1 MTQGASA
8 AMVAK
13 AVVERDTAPTAPEVR
28 FLFPPI
34 MPLVLSLLEEL
45 RAPSDAVE
53 CAFLASGDQYAIRLP
68 SSRTKSEALLLP
80 RRALERALTDLGARR
95 QVRNLLRAWIE
106 APVPKRAAG
115 EGALQASYFSA
126 LEVRSLLGPRCGR
139 CEGPLLAEDAIVVSE
154 ASRRH
159 LACPPAW

>member
-1 MTQGASA
+1 MSQGAPPA
-8 AMVAK
+8 VVAK
-13 AVVERDTAPTAPEVR
+13 AVVDRDPALATPEVR

-53 CAFLASGDQYAIRLP
+53 CAFLATGDQYAIRLP
-68 SSRTKSEALLLP
+68 SSRASNEVLLLP
-80 RRALERALTDLGARR
+80 RRALERALTDPGVRR

-106 APVPKRAAG
+106 APAPKRAAG
-115 EGALQASYFSA
+115 DGVLQASYFSA
-126 LEVRSLLGPRCGR
+126 LEVRSLLGPHCAR
-139 CEGPLLAEDAIVVSE
+139 CEGPLLAEDAIVVWD

>member
-1 MTQGASA
+1 V
-8 AMVAK
+8 VA
-13 AVVERDTAPTAPEVR
+13 AVVERDAAPARRETR

-45 RAPSDAVE
+45 RASTDAVE

-68 SSRTKSEALLLP
+68 SSRARNEALLLP
-80 RRALERALTDLGARR
+80 RRALERALTDLGTRR

-106 APVPKRAAG
+106 APAPKRAAG

-126 LEVRSLLGPRCGR
+126 LEVRSLRGPRCAR
-139 CEGPLLAEDAIVVSE
+139 CEGPLLAEDAIVVWD

>member
-1 MTQGASA
+1 MSQGATPAVA
-8 AMVAK
+8 ADR
-13 AVVERDTAPTAPEVR
+13 VVERDADLAAPAVR
-28 FLFPPI
+28 FLLPPI

-53 CAFLASGDQYAIRLP
+53 CTLLPSDDQYAIRLP
-68 SSRTKSEALLLP
+68 SSRPRSEVLLLP
-80 RRALERALTDLGARR
+80 RRALERARMDLGARR

-106 APVPKRAAG
+106 APGSKRAA
-115 EGALQASYFSA
+115 EECALQGSYFSA
-126 LEVRSLLGPRCGR
+126 LEVRSLLGPRCAR